1 MKLPDVYSDWRIAGG
16 LALLILGAS
25 NWIVGLRETRQSS
38 QVIAQTAHSIPG
50 SDYRSFDELEA
61 GAGAVLD
68 PFTAQA
74 KSLSY
79 ARARMDFYHVTFLSG
94 QVLVIAG
101 LLLTL
106 AGFIAVIQID
116 SRRALTRIETSSS
129 SMADG
134 PGAGPH
140 DS

>member
-1 MKLPDVYSDWRIAGG
+1 MRRECATVAGFPRCFCIHTVLFFDSGAMKLPDVYSDWRIAGG

-61 GAGAVLD
+61 GAGAVLE
-68 PFTAQA
+68 PFTAQT

-106 AGFIAVIQID
+106 AG
-116 SRRALTRIETSSS
+116 
-129 SMADG
+129 
-134 PGAGPH
+134 
-140 DS
+140 